1 MNIKCLWL
9 ILFLLLNVSSSIAKQ
24 LVVTEILPPYQ
35 FYQENN
41 VLSGFSVEVLEALFK
56 ITNDD
61 TDLKVLPWAR
71 AYRTALN
78 QPNTLIFS
86 LSRTLSREKL
96 FIWGGKLTTDDVYAW
111 GLKDN
116 FKTPTTHLEQLRK
129 HKIAIAN
136 STSTYQ
142 YFKQKKYPYI
152 YEIVTQDQGLKMLL
166 LNRVDIITG
175 SKNTLK
181 ARAKKLNL
189 DFSLL
194 KIIIPITPVNLD
206 LYFAFSLNS
215 DAHIVRKYKEAYE
228 KIIKNGTLA
237 KLKKKWD
244 VQ

>member
-1 MNIKCLWL
+1 M
-9 ILFLLLNVSSSIAKQ
+9 LNSQSSIAKQ

-56 ITNDD
+56 ITDD
-61 TDLKVLPWAR
+61 ETDLQVLPWAR

-86 LSRTLSREKL
+86 LSRSLPRESL
-96 FIWGGKLTTDDVYAW
+96 FIWGGKLTTEEVYAW
-111 GLKDN
+111 GLKEN
-116 FKTPTTHLEQLRK
+116 FQTPITHLEQLREY
-129 HKIAIAN
+129 KIAIAN

-142 YFKQKKYPYI
+142 YFKQQNYPEV
-152 YEIVTQDQGLKMLL
+152 YEIVSQDQGLKMLF
-166 LNRVDIITG
+166 LNRVNIITG
-175 SKNTLK
+175 TRNTLK

-189 DFSLL
+189 DFSKL

-215 DAHIVRKYKEAYE
+215 DEEIVKKYADAYE

-237 KLKKKWD
+237 KLRIKWN

>member
-1 MNIKCLWL
+1 MNIKFLWL
-9 ILFLLLNVSSSIAKQ
+9 VLFLMLNSTSSIAKQ

-61 TDLKVLPWAR
+61 ADLKVLPWAR

-86 LSRTLSREKL
+86 LSRTLSRERL

-111 GLKDN
+111 GLKEN
-116 FKTPTTHLEQLRK
+116 FQTQTTHLEQLRK

-152 YEIVTQDQGLKMLL
+152 YEIVTQEQGLKMLF

-175 SKNTLK
+175 AKNTLK
-181 ARAKKLNL
+181 ARAEKLNL

-215 DAHIVRKYKEAYE
+215 DDKVVRKYKDAYE

-237 KLKKKWD
+237 KLKRKWN